1 MPAFIAVDLGATSGR
16 VCYGI
21 VEDAQIELKEIT
33 RFSNDPI
40 LIEGILEWD
49 TARLFQQTLVGL
61 RAAITSLRERGLSA
75 SGAGIDSWGVD
86 YGLVR
91 PGAQDFPP
99 ARHYRSAPSETVERL
114 RQRIPAQVAY
124 SMTGINPLPINTLYQ
139 LSDAAQ
145 RGELDGAEKAL
156 LIPDLWVHGL
166 TGTFGAERS
175 IASTTELVDISTGS
189 WSPQLAS
196 RAGIPLS
203 ALPQLCDTG
212 TVAGELLPAIRGAV
226 SAAEP
231 LMVYRV
237 AEHDTASAV
246 LALPAEEPH
255 AFISCGS
262 WSLVGLELDRPVLTE
277 DARSADFTNEQG
289 AYDTTLFMRNLAG
302 LWLLEECVRQW
313 NRDDRRR
320 FTIPDLLR
328 AAQDVP
334 ARQFVIDVGDPAFLE
349 PGDLPARI
357 AGYCQQSGQLVPEC
371 HAEMTR
377 CIVDSLALAYR
388 AAITTAQE
396 ISGEPVEVIHMIGG
410 GSRNSL
416 LCQLTADACQLPV
429 LAGPAEATSMG
440 NLLVQAISTGAV
452 ANVAHARKIVGAS
465 TAPLRYNP
473 ASDRSSLLAWQTAEQ
488 KLHYLH
494 ATRKEQS

>member
-21 VEDAQIELKEIT
+21 IEEAQIELQEVT
-33 RFSNDPI
+33 RFSNEPV
-40 LIEGILEWD
+40 LLGGVLQWD
-49 TARLFQQTLVGL
+49 IARLFEGSLLGL
-61 RAAITSLRERGLSA
+61 GLAVTSLGERGYSA

-91 PGAQDFPP
+91 PGAEHLPP
-99 ARHYRSAPSETVERL
+99 ARHYRSAPPETVERL
-114 RQRIPAQVAY
+114 RRRIPAQVGY
-124 SMTGINPLPINTLYQ
+124 SITGINPLPINTLYQ
-139 LSDAAQ
+139 LSDAAE
-145 RGELDGAEKAL
+145 RGELAGGEKAL

-175 IASTTELVDISTGS
+175 IASTTELVDVSTGS

-203 ALPQLCDTG
+203 ALPELYDTG
-212 TVAGELLPAIRGAV
+212 AAAGEILPVIRGAV
-226 SAAEP
+226 SATQP

-246 LALPAEEPH
+246 LALPAEEAF

-262 WSLVGLELDRPVLTE
+262 WSLVGLELDRPILGE
-277 DARSADFTNEQG
+277 DARVADFTNEQG
-289 AYDTTLFMRNLAG
+289 AYGTTLFMRNLSG

-313 NRDDRRR
+313 NRDDRSH
-320 FTIPDLLR
+320 FTIPSLLR

-357 AGYCQQSGQLVPEC
+357 AGYCQRSGQQVPETP
-371 HAEMTR
+371 AEMTR
-377 CIVDSLALAYR
+377 CIVDSLALAYC
-388 AAITTAQE
+388 AAIAAAQE
-396 ISGEPVEVIHMIGG
+396 ISGEPVGVIHMIGG
-410 GSRNSL
+410 GSNNSL
-416 LCQLTADACQLPV
+416 LCQLTADACQRPV

-452 ANVAHARKIVGAS
+452 ENVAHARKIVRAS
-465 TAPLRYNP
+465 TEPLRYNP
-473 ASDRSSLLAWQTAEQ
+473 VSNRSSLLAWRTAEQ
-488 KLHYLH
+488 KLHYLQ
-494 ATRKEQS
+494 AVRKEQS

>member
-21 VEDAQIELKEIT
+21 IEDTQIEMKEVT
-33 RFSNDPI
+33 RFSNDP
-40 LIEGILEWD
+40 LLVSGVLEWD
-49 TARLFQQTLVGL
+49 TARLFQQTLIGL
-61 RAAITSLRERGLSA
+61 RTALASLGERGHSA
-75 SGAGIDSWGVD
+75 NGAGIDSWGVD
-86 YGLVR
+86 YGIVR
-91 PGAQDFPP
+91 SGAQDFPP

-114 RQRIPAQVAY
+114 RQRIPARVGY
-124 SMTGINPLPINTLYQ
+124 SITGINPLPINTLYQ

-145 RGELDGAEKAL
+145 RGELDGTERAL

-212 TVAGELLPAIRGAV
+212 TAAGEILPAIRGAI

-246 LALPAEEPH
+246 LALPAEEPY

-277 DARSADFTNEQG
+277 DSRSANFTNEQG
-289 AYDTTLFMRNLAG
+289 AYGTTLFMRNLAG

-313 NRDDRRR
+313 NRDVRSR
-320 FTIPDLLR
+320 FTIPALLR
-328 AAQDVP
+328 AAQDVR
-334 ARQFVIDVGDPAFLE
+334 AHQFVIDVGDPAFLE

-357 AGYCQQSGQLVPEC
+357 ASYCQQNGQPVPES

-388 AAITTAQE
+388 TTIAKAQE

-410 GSRNSL
+410 GARNSL

-429 LAGPAEATSMG
+429 LAGPAEATSLG

-452 ANVAHARKIVGAS
+452 ENVAHARKIVRAS
-465 TAPLRYNP
+465 TEPLRYNP
-473 ASDRSSLLAWQTAEQ
+473 ASHRSSLLAWQTAGQ
-488 KLHYLH
+488 KLHNLQ
-494 ATRKEQS
+494 AARKEQS

>member
-21 VEDAQIELKEIT
+21 IEDTQIELKEVT
-33 RFSNDPI
+33 RFSNDPL
-40 LIEGILEWD
+40 LIAGVLEWD
-49 TARLFQQTLVGL
+49 TTRLFQQTLVGL
-61 RAAITSLRERGLSA
+61 RTAITSLRERGHSA

-86 YGLVR
+86 YGIVR
-91 PGAQDFPP
+91 PGAQALPR
-99 ARHYRSAPSETVERL
+99 ARHYRSASSETVERL
-114 RQRIPAQVAY
+114 RRRIPARVGY
-124 SMTGINPLPINTLYQ
+124 SITGINPLPINTLYQ
-139 LSDAAQ
+139 LSDAAE
-145 RGELDGAEKAL
+145 RGELTGGEKAL

-175 IASTTELVDISTGS
+175 IASTTELVDVTTGD

-212 TVAGELLPAIRGAV
+212 TLAGEILPAVRDAI
-226 SAAEP
+226 SADEP
-231 LMVYRV
+231 LTVYRV

-289 AYDTTLFMRNLAG
+289 AYGTTLFMRNLAG

-313 NRDDRRR
+313 NGNDRSR
-320 FTIPDLLR
+320 FTIPDLLQ
-328 AAQDVP
+328 AAQGVP
-334 ARQFVIDVGDPAFLE
+334 ARQFVIDVSDPAFLE

-357 AGYCQQSGQLVPEC
+357 AGYCRQSGQTVPES

-388 AAITTAQE
+388 AAITTARK

-410 GSRNSL
+410 GARNSL
-416 LCQLTADACQLPV
+416 LCQLTADACQRPV

-452 ANVAHARKIVGAS
+452 ENVAHARKIVRAS
-465 TAPLRYNP
+465 TEPLRYNP
-473 ASDRSSLLAWQTAEQ
+473 ASNKSSLLAWQTAGQ
-488 KLHYLH
+488 KLHYIQ
-494 ATRKEQS
+494 AARKEQS